1 MTGFESYI
9 ERMEARRKARKEEEI
24 NFELLTSLRTRTR
37 EEVIADMMQVLTFK
51 NVKSQVKELVF

>member
-24 NFELLTSLRTRTR
+24 NFELLASLRTRTR

>member
-9 ERMEARRKARKEEEI
+9 ERMEAQRKARKEEEI

>member
-24 NFELLTSLRTRTR
+24 NFELWTSLRTRTR

>member
-37 EEVIADMMQVLTFK
+37 EEVITDMMQVLTFK

>member
-1 MTGFESYI
+1 MTGFEGYI